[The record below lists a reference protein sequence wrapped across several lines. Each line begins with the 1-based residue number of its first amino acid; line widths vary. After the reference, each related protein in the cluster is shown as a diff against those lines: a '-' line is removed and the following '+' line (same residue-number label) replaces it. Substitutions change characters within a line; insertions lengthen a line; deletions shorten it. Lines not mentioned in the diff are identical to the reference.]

1 VDVVV
6 VVVVDGQSRGL
17 TPALMGGCQSDMI
30 ASMTLE
36 KLCDILIGAGLLTPD
51 QKQICVENAESQK
64 RKIIKSD
71 PYYIAIDP
79 RGKMRHDISPAQ
91 IVASLNFKMPD
102 SPGKML
108 TEDTVMEA
116 MASHVRVEYRKIDPL
131 KIDQK
136 LIAGTLSRPF
146 ARKHSVLPL
155 EVSEGVLTVAVSS
168 PDDTVL
174 LDEIARATSMKIR
187 PVLSSKTD
195 IQKVVTEIYGFNTSV
210 KAAEAQMT
218 QGVDLGNLEQ
228 YVKLKKTDEIE
239 ADDRHIVNAV
249 EYILRYAF
257 DQRASDI
264 HIEPKRES
272 SLIRFRIDG
281 ILHGIYTVPKVVHT
295 AMVSRIKTISRL
307 DIAERR
313 RPQDGR
319 FKTAFADKEVEI
331 RVSTLPVAFGEKL
344 VLRIFDPELM
354 IHDLTELGFFD
365 DELKRWTGFI
375 TQPYGLIL
383 VTGPTGSGKTTTLY
397 STLQAIHNSEVN
409 ITTIEDPIEMVI
421 ENLNQ
426 IAIQPK
432 IGITFASALRHV
444 LRQDP
449 DIIMVGEIR
458 DTETAQYAIQAA
470 MTGHLVFSTLHTND
484 TASSVTRLFDL
495 GIEPF
500 QVASTLLGALAQRLV
515 RKVCPECRE
524 ETTLSQDDMTLL
536 GLRFAPD
543 ESRKLKVYS
552 GRGCA
557 LCRNTGLYGRTGIF
571 EVLEINDKIR
581 KIITQKEPAREIEK
595 AAAADG
601 MLTLRDL
608 AVKKLAR
615 GVTSLQEVIRVTS
628 QEEL

>member
-1 VDVVV
+1 
-6 VVVVDGQSRGL
+6 
-17 TPALMGGCQSDMI
+17 MN
-30 ASMTLE
+30 LE
-36 KLCDILIGAGLLTPD
+36 SLCDILIGSGLLTPE
-51 QKQICVENAESQK
+51 QKQISVENAETQK

-79 RGKMRHDISPAQ
+79 RGRMRHEISPAQ
-91 IVASLNFKMPD
+91 IIASLNFKMAD
-102 SPGKML
+102 SPGKTL
-108 TEDTVMEA
+108 TEDVIMERLA
-116 MASHVRVEYRKIDPL
+116 AHVRLGYRKIDPL
-131 KIDQK
+131 KLDPK
-136 LIAGTLSRPF
+136 LISGTLSRPF
-146 ARKHSVLPL
+146 ARKHSVIPL
-155 EVSEGVLTVAVSS
+155 EISDGVLHVAVSD
-168 PDDTVL
+168 PDDKVL
-174 LDEIARATSMKIR
+174 FDELERVTGMRIA

-195 IQKVVTEIYGFNTSV
+195 IQKVITELYGFSTSV

-228 YVKLKKTDEIE
+228 YVKLKKNDEIE

-264 HIEPKRES
+264 HVEPKRES

-281 ILHGIYTVPKVVHT
+281 VLHNIYTVPKVVHT

-319 FKTAFADKEVEI
+319 FKTAFADKDVEI
-331 RVSTLPVAFGEKL
+331 RVSTIPVAFGEKI
-344 VLRIFDPELM
+344 VMRIFDPELM
-354 IHDLTELGFFD
+354 VHELSELGFFD
-365 DELKRWTGFI
+365 DDLKKWSSFI

-397 STLQAIHNSEVN
+397 STLQAIYNTEIN
-409 ITTIEDPIEMVI
+409 IVTIEDPIEMVL

-426 IAIQPK
+426 VAIQPK
-432 IGITFASALRHV
+432 IGITFASALKHV

-449 DIIMVGEIR
+449 DIVMVGEIR
-458 DTETAQYAIQAA
+458 DNETAHYAIQAA

-500 QVASTLLGALAQRLV
+500 QVASTLLGVLAQRLV

-524 ETTLSQDDMTLL
+524 ETVLSEDEMALL
-536 GLRFAPD
+536 GLRLAPD
-543 ESRKLKVYS
+543 EKRRLRVF
-552 GRGCA
+552 RGKGCT
-557 LCRNTGLYGRTGIF
+557 LCRGTGLYGRTGIF
-571 EVLEINDKIR
+571 EVLEMNEKVR
-581 KIITQKEPAREIEK
+581 KLVIQKSSSNEIEK
-595 AAAADG
+595 AAVADG
-601 MLTLRDL
+601 MLSLRDL

-615 GVTSLQEVIRVTS
+615 GVTSFTEVLRVTS
-628 QEEL
+628 QEE